1 LNRRPLTMLHMLYQ
15 LLKSV
20 KKWAFEF
27 EHDVDFV
34 QRINRERSANTDW
47 HKINSQGTD

>member
-1 LNRRPLTMLHMLYQ
+1 MLHMLFQ

-20 KKWAFEF
+20 KKWGFEF

-34 QRINRERSANTDW
+34 QRINRERATSKKLGKNC
-47 HKINSQGTD
+47 

>member
-1 LNRRPLTMLHMLYQ
+1 MLRMLFQ

-20 KKWAFEF
+20 KKWGFEF

-34 QRINRERSANTDW
+34 QRITRERLAQKKSN
-47 HKINSQGTD
+47 KNC